1 MTYTVTTN
9 IIDTKDNDRLYETG
23 EVYPRADLTVSDNRI
38 KELLEKGVI
47 ALEGA
52 EGEAIPAEET
62 ALAAEPEAESEAEPD
77 PSVKELKAKLD
88 ELGIKYGSRATKD
101 ELKALLE
108 GAEGE

>member
-1 MTYTVTTN
+1 MTYIVTTN
-9 IIDTKDNDRLYETG
+9 IIDTKDNDRLYEAG

-52 EGEAIPAEET
+52 EGETTPAEET
-62 ALAAEPEAESEAEPD
+62 APEAEPD

>member
-1 MTYTVTTN
+1 MTYIVTTN

-62 ALAAEPEAESEAEPD
+62 SPKAEPEAEPD

-88 ELGIKYGSRATKD
+88 ELGIKYGSRANKE
-101 ELKALLE
+101 ELKALIE

>member
-1 MTYTVTTN
+1 MIYIVTTN
-9 IIDTKDNDRLYETG
+9 IIDTKDNDRLYEAG

-47 ALEGA
+47 APEGA
-52 EGEAIPAEET
+52 EGETTPAEET
-62 ALAAEPEAESEAEPD
+62 APAVESEAEPD

>member
-1 MTYTVTTN
+1 MTYIVTTN
-9 IIDTKDNDRLYETG
+9 IIDTKDNDRLYEAG

-52 EGEAIPAEET
+52 EGETTPAEE
-62 ALAAEPEAESEAEPD
+62 AAPEAEPD

-88 ELGIKYGSRATKD
+88 ELGIQYASRATKD

>member
-1 MTYTVTTN
+1 MTYIVTTN

-52 EGEAIPAEET
+52 EGETTPAEET
-62 ALAAEPEAESEAEPD
+62 TPEAEPD

-101 ELKALLE
+101 ELKGLLE

>member
-1 MTYTVTTN
+1 MTYIVTTN
-9 IIDTKDNDRLYETG
+9 IIDTKDNDRLYEAG

-52 EGEAIPAEET
+52 EGETTPAEET
-62 ALAAEPEAESEAEPD
+62 APEAEPD

-108 GAEGE
+108 GAEGD

>member
-1 MTYTVTTN
+1 MTYIVTTN

-47 ALEGA
+47 AFEGS
-52 EGEAIPAEET
+52 EGETTPTEEAAPAV
-62 ALAAEPEAESEAEPD
+62 ESEAEAEAE

-88 ELGIKYGSRATKD
+88 ELGIKYGSRANKE

-108 GAEGE
+108 GSEGE

>member
-1 MTYTVTTN
+1 MTYIVTTN

-47 ALEGA
+47 ALKGA
-52 EGEAIPAEET
+52 EEEVTPTEEAAPE
-62 ALAAEPEAESEAEPD
+62 AEPEVEPD

-88 ELGIKYGSRATKD
+88 ELGIKYGSRANKE
-101 ELKALLE
+101 ELKALLK